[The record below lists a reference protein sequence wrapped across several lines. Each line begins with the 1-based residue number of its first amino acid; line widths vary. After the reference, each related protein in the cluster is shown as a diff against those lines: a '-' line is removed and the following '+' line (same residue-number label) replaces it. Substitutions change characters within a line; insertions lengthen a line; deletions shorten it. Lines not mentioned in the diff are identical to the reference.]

1 MFVRREIASTD
12 ADLRAMQSLAER
24 IWRVGAGWHIGDIP
38 WGRRQH
44 TGRDAEWRTMLW
56 ELDGQVV
63 GWGWVRL
70 PGHLDL
76 LVDPAHAGVADEILE
91 WFPTVATADELSVT
105 TMSTEPHLQDAL
117 RRAGFVETEDD
128 HLLLRYH
135 HDLRELAE
143 PKIPEGF
150 TLRPLAGDEDV
161 EQRVEVHRSAFH
173 PSRVTTE
180 SYAAVRGSW
189 PYRQDLDWVV
199 EAPDGRFAASCLI
212 WWDERNRNGELEPV
226 GAHQDFRRLGLAQA
240 ACLGAL
246 HRLRELGAQDA
257 VVMSVGDPTKPAAR
271 GLYLSLGF
279 VDHCRT
285 LKFVRPRVSA

>member
-1 MFVRREIASTD
+1 MFVRREVTGTD
-12 ADLRAMQSLAER
+12 EDLRAMQSLAQR
-24 IWRVGAGWHIGDIP
+24 IWWPGAGWHIGDIP

-44 TGRDAEWRTMLW
+44 TGREAEWPTKLW
-56 ELDGQVV
+56 QRDGEVV

-76 LVDPAHAGVADEILE
+76 LVDPEHAEVADEILE
-91 WFPTVATADELSVT
+91 WFATVATADELSVNA
-105 TMSTEPHLQDAL
+105 MNTEPFLHEAFG
-117 RRAGFVETEDD
+117 RAGFVEAEDD
-128 HLLLRYH
+128 HLLLRYR

-143 PKIPEGF
+143 PVVPEGF
-150 TLRPLAGDEDV
+150 TVRPVRGDEDL

-173 PSRVTTE
+173 PSRVTQE
-180 SYAAVRGSW
+180 SYAAVRASW

-212 WWDERNRNGELEPV
+212 WWDERNRCGELEPV
-226 GAHQDFRRLGLAQA
+226 GAHQDFRRLGLARA

-246 HRLRELGAQDA
+246 HRLKELGAEEA
-257 VVMSVGDPTKPAAR
+257 VVMSVGDPAKPAAR

-279 VDHCRT
+279 VDHSRT
-285 LKFVRPRVSA
+285 VKYARPRAAG